1 MNLLKILLSPFFI
14 KMNQNIPQDCILIDV
29 RSPSEFA
36 TGHIEGSINLPL
48 GWDLSSMEKNCPNT
62 DANILVFCASGMR
75 SSTFK
80 SILQQKGYRNV
91 FNGGGVSTVALTLNK
106 PIVR

>member
-1 MNLLKILLSPFFI
+1 MNLIKILLSPFLP
-14 KMNQNIPQDCILIDV
+14 KMNKNIPKDCILIDV
-29 RSPSEFA
+29 RSPTEFA

-48 GWDLSSMEKNCPNT
+48 GCDLSQMIGTCPNT

-80 SILQQKGYRNV
+80 TLLEQQGYKHV
-91 FNGGGVSTVALTLNK
+91 INGGGVGTVALTLNK
-106 PIVR
+106 PIIR

>member
-1 MNLLKILLSPFFI
+1 MNLLKILLSPFLPQ
-14 KMNQNIPQDCILIDV
+14 MNKNIPNDCILIDV

-48 GWDLSSMEKNCPNT
+48 GCDLSQMGTTCPNT

-80 SILQQKGYRNV
+80 TLLEKQGYKNV
-91 FNGGGVSTVALTLNK
+91 INGGGVGTVALTLNK
-106 PIVR
+106 PIIR